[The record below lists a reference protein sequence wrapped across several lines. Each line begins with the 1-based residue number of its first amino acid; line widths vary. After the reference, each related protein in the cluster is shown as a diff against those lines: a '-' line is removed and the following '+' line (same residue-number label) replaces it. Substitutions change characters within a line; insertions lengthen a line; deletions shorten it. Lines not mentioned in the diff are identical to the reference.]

1 MYDLCDGD
9 GEAPCCLRSI
19 ELRLTLI
26 GGDLLR
32 EEDLKDCLMQEE
44 LACAGEKEIEVD
56 NDPMEGPINIADDL
70 NEDRAE
76 EDRKDD
82 EADESSGVLSEAG
95 GSPLA
100 VLASRLHTGQN
111 VLHEVSHESTHTA

>member
-1 MYDLCDGD
+1 
-9 GEAPCCLRSI
+9 
-19 ELRLTLI
+19 
-26 GGDLLR
+26 
-32 EEDLKDCLMQEE
+32 MQEE
-44 LACAGEKEIEVD
+44 LACAGENEIEVGK
-56 NDPMEGPINIADDL
+56 DPMEGPISIADDL
-70 NEDRAE
+70 NEESAE

-82 EADESSGVLSEAG
+82 AADESNGVLSEAG

>member
-1 MYDLCDGD
+1 
-9 GEAPCCLRSI
+9 
-19 ELRLTLI
+19 
-26 GGDLLR
+26 
-32 EEDLKDCLMQEE
+32 
-44 LACAGEKEIEVD
+44 
-56 NDPMEGPINIADDL
+56 MEGPISIADDL
-70 NEDRAE
+70 NEESAE

-82 EADESSGVLSEAG
+82 AADESNGVLSEAG